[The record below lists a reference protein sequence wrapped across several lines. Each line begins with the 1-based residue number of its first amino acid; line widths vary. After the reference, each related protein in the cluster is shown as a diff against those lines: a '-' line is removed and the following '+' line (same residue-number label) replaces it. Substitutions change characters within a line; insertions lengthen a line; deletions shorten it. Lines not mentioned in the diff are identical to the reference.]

1 MPRKNGNAQ
10 TRGERRESRRKSDRP
25 EVRTLNPKFEEQR
38 QAAIKPVLAKNTRQK
53 KYLNSIS
60 TNMIT
65 VGRGSA
71 GTGKTWCAAAMASNM
86 YLKGEIDKIVVMRP
100 LVGMGKSSGFWP
112 GTIQDKLGPYLA
124 PILSTIRER
133 IGDARY
139 ENDFN
144 KNIVIQPMEAVRGMN
159 FKERTFII
167 IDEAQNCTPEEI
179 RSLTT
184 RLAEGSK
191 AVFCGDSKQK
201 DLQGMS
207 GIDYLCNLIERHNI
221 ENCGFVDFVPE
232 DIVRSGL
239 TRVFVE
245 LYDAEGPCPK

>member
-1 MPRKNGNAQ
+1 MPRKNNNAT
-10 TRGERRESRRKSDRP
+10 TRGERRENRRKN
-25 EVRTLNPKFEEQR
+25 VREERVLNPKFEEQR
-38 QAAIKPVLAKNTRQK
+38 QVMIKPVLAKNPRQK
-53 KYLNSIS
+53 EYMRSINS
-60 TNMIT
+60 NMIT

-71 GTGKTWCAAAMASNM
+71 GTGKTWCAAAIASNM

-144 KNIVIQPMEAVRGMN
+144 KNILIQPMEAVRGMN
-159 FKERTFII
+159 FNDRTFLI

-184 RLAEGSK
+184 RLADGCK

-207 GIDYLCNLIERHNI
+207 GIDYLCNLIEKHNI

>member
-1 MPRKNGNAQ
+1 MPRKNGNV
-10 TRGERRESRRKSDRP
+10 TRGERRQSQRNKQQKTERVLDPRF
-25 EVRTLNPKFEEQR
+25 NEER
-38 QAAIKPVLAKNTRQK
+38 EKLIKPVLAKNAHQK
-53 KYLNSIS
+53 EYLRSIMS
-60 TNMIT
+60 NMIT

-159 FKERTFII
+159 FNEKTFII

-184 RLAEGSK
+184 RLAEGSR

-207 GIDYLCNLIERHNI
+207 GIDYLCNLISKHSI
-221 ENCGFVDFVPE
+221 ENCGFVDFTPE